1 MNMKKILRFIPQK
14 KACEKHN
21 TKIKNKTE
29 KNIIYPPQGVFN

>member
-29 KNIIYPPQGVFN
+29 KKYNLPFTWGI